1 MADYKLQAR
10 IPQETAEKLFNVIKE
25 LQEVT
30 TVADVT
36 ASSVTRSAL
45 EGFIKD
51 HEKKNIKI
59 EIEKLKISNDD
70 IKEVAD
76 KMLELKETS
85 SNDGAK
91 QIYFQV
97 AKALLQEQLN
107 RL

>member
-10 IPQETAEKLFNVIKE
+10 IPQETADKLFNVIKE

-36 ASSVTRSAL
+36 TSSVTRSAL
-45 EGFIKD
+45 ESFIKD

-59 EIEKLKISNDD
+59 EIEKSKISDED
-70 IKEVAD
+70 LKEVSD
-76 KMLELKETS
+76 KMLELKES
-85 SNDGAK
+85 SKNDGAK
-91 QIYFQV
+91 QIYFQI
-97 AKALLQEQLN
+97 AKTLLQEQLN